1 MWDRGARKWAFC
13 SWRKSEESSL
23 GRGTETDADGGLP
36 TFFSVW
42 TRVGEG
48 KEEKAISYH
57 NTLLIANCDADRG
70 EGGRECVIS
79 ILN

>member
-1 MWDRGARKWAFC
+1 MGVLQLEKERARSRVSVSEGERRRRTPIVFFRLDTRWRGRK
-13 SWRKSEESSL
+13 K
-23 GRGTETDADGGLP
+23 
-36 TFFSVW
+36 
-42 TRVGEG
+42 
-48 KEEKAISYH
+48 EKAISYH